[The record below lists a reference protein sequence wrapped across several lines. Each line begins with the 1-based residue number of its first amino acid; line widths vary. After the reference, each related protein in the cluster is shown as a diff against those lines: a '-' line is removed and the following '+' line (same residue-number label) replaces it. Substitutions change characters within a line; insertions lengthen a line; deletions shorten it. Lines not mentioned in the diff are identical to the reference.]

1 MVEDIFKSDE
11 AYYADREHLS
21 NSALKLLR
29 ESPTKFHLWR
39 TGKWRQPDTAAFDMG
54 KAVHSI
60 VLEGID
66 NAVVCEVRKDQRTK
80 AYQKLLLENKGKL
93 LLSQSEYRDYL
104 GMSER
109 LQNNSEVQA
118 LMLGGRS
125 EVPQTGTY
133 NGLKFKGKADMLVE
147 KWDDDYIVDLKTT
160 AKSIDDFKKSAKY
173 LLYNQQA
180 ALYSHLFEVERF
192 VFVVVEKS
200 WPYEI
205 GIFECSQ
212 EFMDSGY
219 QELNRSIKL
228 YEDLFVDGHYTS
240 NYARRFTL

>member
-11 AYYADREHLS
+11 AYYADREYLS

-39 TGKWRQPDTAAFDMG
+39 SGKWKQPDTSAFDMG

-66 NAVVCEVRKDQRTK
+66 NAIVCEVRKDQRTK
-80 AYQKLLLENKGKL
+80 VYQEFLEQNEGKL
-93 LLSQSEYRDYL
+93 ILSQSEYRDYL

-147 KWDDDYIVDLKTT
+147 HWNEDYIVDLKTT
-160 AKSIDDFKKSAKY
+160 AKSIDEFKKSAKY

-192 VFVVVEKS
+192 IFVVVEKS

-205 GIFECSQ
+205 GIFDCSQ

-228 YEDLFVDGHYTS
+228 YEDLFVDGEYTS
-240 NYARRFTL
+240 NYARRSTL